1 MLRRLYDWT
10 MRQAEGPRA
19 MPVLAGVS
27 FAESSFFPIPPDVIM
42 APMILARPNRAWLIA
57 TVTVAASILGGLF
70 GYWIG
75 AALFET
81 IGQKLLAF
89 YGAGEKFAAFQEIY
103 QRNGVLAVLLAGGF
117 TPLPFKVVTIASGA
131 LHMNLFDFIWAS
143 ILARSM
149 RFYIVAGLLWK
160 FGAPIRSFMER
171 HLTLVAIG
179 FTALVIGGFV
189 AVKYL
194 MGGG

>member
-19 MPVLAGVS
+19 MPALAGVS

-57 TVTVAASILGGLF
+57 TVTVAASVLGGLF

-89 YGAGEKFAAFQEIY
+89 YGAGEKFAEFQEIY

-131 LHMNLFDFIWAS
+131 LHMNLFDFVWAS
-143 ILARSM
+143 LLARSM

>member
-19 MPVLAGVS
+19 MPALAGVS

-42 APMILARPNRAWLIA
+42 APMILARPHRAWLIA
-57 TVTVAASILGGLF
+57 TVTVAASVLGGLF

-131 LHMNLFDFIWAS
+131 LHMNLFDFVWAS
-143 ILARSM
+143 LLARSM

>member
-1 MLRRLYDWT
+1 
-10 MRQAEGPRA
+10 
-19 MPVLAGVS
+19 MPALAGVS

-57 TVTVAASILGGLF
+57 TVTVVASVLGGLF

-89 YGAGEKFAAFQEIY
+89 YGAGEKFAEFQEIY

-131 LHMNLFDFIWAS
+131 LHMNLFDFVWAS

>member
-19 MPVLAGVS
+19 MPALAGVS

-42 APMILARPNRAWLIA
+42 APMILARPHRAWLIA
-57 TVTVAASILGGLF
+57 TVTVAASVLGGLF

-89 YGAGEKFAAFQEIY
+89 YGAGEKFAEFQEIY

-131 LHMNLFDFIWAS
+131 LHMNLFDFVWAS
-143 ILARSM
+143 LLARSM